1 MFQRKNE
8 RFYHSR
14 RSHPLRNLCLS
25 LLIFLCVCGLFF
37 GGISHLSAQA
47 KQEQKNSLE
56 NALWRGVSQYYALW
70 YTRTTPF
77 DGDVKVYEK
86 EAWKK
91 AQILPMVEDA
101 CMSTQFSHIFA
112 GGYSAGYYSY

>member
-8 RFYHSR
+8 RFYHGR

-56 NALWRGVSQYYALW
+56 NALWRGVAQYYALEGR
-70 YTRTTPF
+70 YPQSLQELKDTCGIQYDTDSF
-77 DGDVKVYEK
+77 FVDY
-86 EAWKK
+86 
-91 AQILPMVEDA
+91 QIAGANLLPDITVIER
-101 CMSTQFSHIFA
+101 
-112 GGYSAGYYSY
+112 

>member
-8 RFYHSR
+8 RFYHGR

-37 GGISHLSAQA
+37 GGISHLSVQA

-56 NALWRGVSQYYALW
+56 NALWHGVSQYYALEGR
-70 YTRTTPF
+70 YPQSLQELKDCHFGRTCCSGF
-77 DGDVKVYEK
+77 GNL
-86 EAWKK
+86 
-91 AQILPMVEDA
+91 QSSGSGL
-101 CMSTQFSHIFA
+101 
-112 GGYSAGYYSY
+112 

>member
-1 MFQRKNE
+1 MFHRKNE

-56 NALWRGVSQYYALW
+56 NALWRGVSQYYALEGR
-70 YTRTTPF
+70 YPQSLQELKDTCGIQYDTDSF
-77 DGDVKVYEK
+77 FVDY
-86 EAWKK
+86 
-91 AQILPMVEDA
+91 QIAGANLLPDITV
-101 CMSTQFSHIFA
+101 IVR
-112 GGYSAGYYSY
+112 